1 MVKKSFSVVV
11 QRAWLKPCQYII
23 SINKPYLS
31 KAKLLAVVVV
41 VVVVKLLGIAID
53 VVFTLEAAVSLK
65 LKKTNRNQMGYNL

>member
-41 VVVVKLLGIAID
+41 VVVVKLFAID
-53 VVFTLEAAVSLK
+53 VVFRLEVAVSLK